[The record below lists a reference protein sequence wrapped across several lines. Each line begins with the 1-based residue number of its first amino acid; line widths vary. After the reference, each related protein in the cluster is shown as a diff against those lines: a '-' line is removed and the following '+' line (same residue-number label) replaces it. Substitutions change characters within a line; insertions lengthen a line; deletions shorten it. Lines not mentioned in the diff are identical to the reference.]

1 MPIPPLY
8 AHEGIRHR
16 LVGAIAS
23 GRLPQALL
31 FEGPT
36 GVGKQRLGL
45 WLAQALVCERAG
57 ERAGVEA
64 GEGCGECQQCK
75 LVLNLSHPDV
85 HWFVPLELSK
95 KGDADKQVDL
105 VEEALGEEMAA
116 RRQQPLYEPPSGLA
130 SHGIAAVRLLL
141 RRLALTPAL
150 SRRKVFLIGNAE
162 RLVPQTGAEAAA
174 NALLKALE
182 EPPADTVFVLTTA
195 APDSL
200 LPTILSRVVRVR
212 VARLPDSIVAAFAQ
226 RELGETGQR
235 ELAQRVALADGRIGR
250 LLADGAGRAR
260 GAEAAERF
268 LAAVEAGPVRR
279 YEVALGGGGRRDP
292 DVARGVPARGR
303 SAGGQGRRA
312 GGEPGG
318 GDAGGEADGRA
329 DPPLPPAGPGSRGS
343 RRDAGRGAPGCAS
356 AGHCEGG
363 RADRRGNGGVDGGVG
378 RPAHGL
384 RHGEGG

>member
-8 AHEGIRHR
+8 GHEGIQHR

-31 FEGPT
+31 LEGPP
-36 GVGKQRLGL
+36 GVGKQRLAL

-57 ERAGVEA
+57 ERA

-85 HWFVPLELSK
+85 HWFVPLEPSK
-95 KGDADKQVDL
+95 KGGDADKQVEL

-116 RRQQPLYEPPSGLA
+116 RRQQPLYEPPAGLA

-141 RRLALTPAL
+141 RRLVLTPAL
-150 SRRKVFLIGNAE
+150 ARRKVFLIGDAE

-182 EPPADTVFVLTTA
+182 EPPADTVFILTTA

-212 VARLPDSIVAAFAQ
+212 VARLADSVVTSFAQ
-226 RELGETGQR
+226 HELGLTGQR

-250 LLADGAGRAR
+250 LLADGDGQAR
-260 GAEAAERF
+260 GTDAAERF
-268 LAAVEAGPVRR
+268 LAAVRGGPAHR
-279 YEVALGGGGRRDP
+279 YGFALGLQP
-292 DVARGVPARGR
+292 FQARGGFTEMLDGLLERLREQARSGGETDKVVEAIARVLEARGLAQGNVNPQLV
-303 SAGGQGRRA
+303 SAVLA
-312 GGEPGG
+312 DDLAEP
-318 GDAGGEADGRA
+318 A
-329 DPPLPPAGPGSRGS
+329 
-343 RRDAGRGAPGCAS
+343 
-356 AGHCEGG
+356 
-363 RADRRGNGGVDGGVG
+363 
-378 RPAHGL
+378 
-384 RHGEGG
+384 